1 MLRTFLSMIA
11 TAYIFLSPQA
21 CVNEKNSTIQ
31 EINKKPPTIDVSA
44 KGLEKCGRKS
54 FNVIF
59 FIDNCI
65 SSFSQ
70 QKNLFIHVC

>member
-1 MLRTFLSMIA
+1 MIA

-31 EINKKPPTIDVSA
+31 EVNKKSPTIDVSV
-44 KGLEKCGRKS
+44 KGLEKRGGKS

-59 FIDNCI
+59 
-65 SSFSQ
+65 
-70 QKNLFIHVC
+70 LYW